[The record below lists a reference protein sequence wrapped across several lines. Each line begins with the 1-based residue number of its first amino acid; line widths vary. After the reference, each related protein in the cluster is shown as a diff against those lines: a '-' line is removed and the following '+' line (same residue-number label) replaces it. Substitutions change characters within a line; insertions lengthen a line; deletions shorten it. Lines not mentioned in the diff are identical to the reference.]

1 MSQTLFLTCDD
12 KSIGVVRNPY
22 ERVVTEYFYS
32 FNYIGFD
39 NWITEFT
46 PLPQVELYKDCDYII
61 NYSDWQQELKELD
74 LHPKDTSIL
83 EDVKIVE
90 DWRRWYTIKSKTHV
104 AVLYKD
110 DITTYGYSF

>member
-1 MSQTLFLTCDD
+1 VSPPLLLNCDNH
-12 KSIGVVRNPY
+12 SIGVIRNPF

-39 NWITEFT
+39 KWVTKFT
-46 PLPQVELYKDCDYII
+46 PIPQVELFKDCDYIV
-61 NYSDWQQELKELD
+61 NYSDWQQELKEFD

-83 EDVKIVE
+83 DDVKIVE
-90 DWRRWYTIKSKTHV
+90 DWKRWYTIKSKTHI
-104 AVLYKD
+104 AILYKD

>member
-1 MSQTLFLTCDD
+1 MSLKL
-12 KSIGVVRNPY
+12 KYKNNSIGVIRNPY

-39 NWITEFT
+39 KWITDFT
-46 PLPQVELYKDCDYII
+46 PTPQVELYKDCDFII
-61 NYSDWQQELKELD
+61 NFSDWQQELKEFD

-83 EDVKIVE
+83 EDVKIVT
-90 DWRRWYTIKSKTHV
+90 DWQRWYTMKSKTYI

-110 DITTYGYSF
+110 DIVTYGYSF